1 MLTKHKLQ
9 DIIYMN
15 EGVVGT
21 IVLQVNMLIEIS
33 GLH

>member
-9 DIIYMN
+9 GIIYIN

-21 IVLQVNMLIEIS
+21 IVLQVNILIEIS

>member
-9 DIIYMN
+9 GIIYIN

-21 IVLQVNMLIEIS
+21 IVLQVNIMIEKY
-33 GLH
+33 GVN

>member
-1 MLTKHKLQ
+1 MLTKLTTQ
-9 DIIYMN
+9 DIIYIN

-21 IVLQVNMLIEIS
+21 IVLQVNILIEIS